1 MKSEFMVKL
10 FKTFIIMKTQ
20 ELARKLNGFTVEFDT
35 VNNHCIDDFKTRIG
49 NIVTEEIKSKKI
61 KIGDLQRQLKSFGYN
76 YPIYRVLKNDS
87 IDLCVPF
94 EVYGLLIVLVGINI
108 YLIPNETINNSK
120 RNIKNR
126 SRVKNYVNC

>member
-1 MKSEFMVKL
+1 
-10 FKTFIIMKTQ
+10 MKTQ
-20 ELARKLNGFTVEFDT
+20 ELARKTKGFTVEFDT

-49 NIVTEEIKSKKI
+49 KIVTEEIKSKKI
-61 KIGDLQRQLKSFGYN
+61 KIGNLQRQLKSFGYN

-94 EVYGLLIVLVGINI
+94 EVYGILMVLVGINI
-108 YLIPNETINNSK
+108 YLVPNETINNSN